1 MKILAMESSGD
12 KTSVSVMLDDE
23 INSFSLSHARKDRPN
38 WDMFLQNIGLDRN
51 FELKDIDLFAFGN
64 SQNSYTA
71 TRSIASY
78 MKGIA
83 VALGKPLVVIDEN
96 SEDEFQAD
104 TVAKLAKE
112 KFLSSDPQDKAFD
125 PNYANPSYSED
136 LNFKKLNE

>member
-12 KTSVSVMLDDE
+12 KTSASVMLDEE
-23 INSFSLSHARKDRPN
+23 INSFTLSHARKDRPN
-38 WDMFLQNIGLDRN
+38 WDMFLSNIGLNRN

-83 VALGKPLVVIDEN
+83 VALGKPLIVIDEN
-96 SEDEFQAD
+96 YQDEFQAD
-104 TVAKLAKE
+104 TIAKLAKE
-112 KFLSSDPQDKAFD
+112 KFLSLDSKDKTLD
-125 PNYANPSYSED
+125 PNFANPSYSED

>member
-12 KTSVSVMLDDE
+12 KTSVSVMLDEE
-23 INSFSLSHARKDRPN
+23 INSFTLSHARKDRPN
-38 WDMFLQNIGLDRN
+38 WNMFLSNIGLNRN

-83 VALGKPLVVIDEN
+83 VALGKPLIVIDEN
-96 SEDEFQAD
+96 YQDEFQAD
-104 TVAKLAKE
+104 TIAKLAKE
-112 KFLSSDPQDKAFD
+112 KFLSLDPQDKILD
-125 PNYANPSYSED
+125 PNFANPSYSED

>member
-12 KTSVSVMLDDE
+12 KTSVSVMLDEE
-23 INSFSLSHARKDRPN
+23 INSFTLSHARKDRPN
-38 WDMFLQNIGLDRN
+38 WDMFLSNIGLNRN

-83 VALGKPLVVIDEN
+83 VALGKPLIVIDEN
-96 SEDEFQAD
+96 YQDEFQAD
-104 TVAKLAKE
+104 TIAKLAKE
-112 KFLSSDPQDKAFD
+112 KFLSLDPQDKILD
-125 PNYANPSYSED
+125 PNFANPSYSED